1 MTIKI
6 GDRIPSVTLKRL
18 GDAGLTDV
26 STDDVFKHRKVVLFS
41 VPGAFTPTCS
51 KEHLPGFVGRAAE
64 IRNSGVDEIV
74 CLAVNDPF
82 VMKAWADAHEAAGK
96 VSMLPDW
103 NGELTRALGLEQDI
117 SGAGLGVRGKR
128 FAMLV
133 DDGVVKSLDIEDGKG
148 VTVSGAD
155 ACLVK
160 LSNTQPA
167 GVA

>member
-6 GDRIPSVTLKRL
+6 GDPIPSVTLKRL
-18 GDAGLTDV
+18 DDSGLVDV
-26 STDDVFKHRKVVLFS
+26 TTDDVFKGRKVVLFS

-51 KEHLPGFVGRAAE
+51 KEHLPGFVARAAD
-64 IRNSGVDEIV
+64 IRGKGVDDIV

-82 VMKAWADAHEAAGK
+82 VMKAWSSAQGADGK

-103 NGELTRALGLEQDI
+103 NGELTKAMGLHQDI

-128 FAMLV
+128 FAMMV
-133 DDGVVKSLDIEDGKG
+133 ENGVVKSLDIEEGKG
-148 VTVSGAD
+148 VSVSGAD
-155 ACLVK
+155 ACLTH
-160 LSNTQPA
+160 LGAQPA